1 MRRTL
6 SCRFKTTLVSG
17 LAIAWACT
25 AFAGQ
30 SPGAESG
37 SPKVGG
43 TTAAASGVNLAV
55 AAEPSGSYVS
65 GDTTLAALQ
74 AKRKKDFTPREG
86 GCRI

>member
-6 SCRFKTTLVSG
+6 SCRFMTTLVSG
-17 LAIAWACT
+17 LAIALVGT
-25 AFAGQ
+25 TFVQQSSGMESD
-30 SPGAESG
+30 SPGA
-37 SPKVGG
+37 GG

-65 GDTTLAALQ
+65 GDTTLAAFQ
-74 AKRKKDFTPREG
+74 AKREKDFTPREG